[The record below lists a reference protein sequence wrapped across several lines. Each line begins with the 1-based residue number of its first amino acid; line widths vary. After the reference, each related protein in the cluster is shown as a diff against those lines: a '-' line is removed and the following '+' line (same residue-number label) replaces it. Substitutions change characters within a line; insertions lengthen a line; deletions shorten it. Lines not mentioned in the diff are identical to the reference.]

1 MPAHRFDKPGV
12 PKWGRTM
19 RQAGQHAGATRLP
32 FYYGWA
38 IVAVAFVTTA
48 IAVNARTSFSLLLP
62 PMLNE
67 FGWNDSVTAGAFSFG
82 FLVTAF
88 LSPLLGPL
96 MERLGARLVME
107 LGVICLAAGLLLASL
122 ASEPWHIYAT
132 LGVLVAVGGVSLGF
146 TGQGL
151 LLPAWFVRRRG
162 LAMSIAFSGVGVGSI
177 VMMPWLQAIIGTMGW
192 RAACWRLGLLTLVVL
207 VPINLL
213 MRRRPEDLGLAPD
226 GRDVSVPGGDL
237 PRRAPGPA
245 ADWTLRRALRT
256 ERFWWLAAGYFSATY
271 VWYAVQ
277 VHQSKYLLEVG
288 FSPREAA
295 WALGFVSLAGVP
307 GQIALG
313 QLSDR
318 VGRRWVWVIGNG
330 GFLAACAAL
339 LLLHDHPSQFLLYA
353 MVGAQGFLGYGL
365 ISVLGAIPAEL
376 FEGRRSGTIF
386 GTVML
391 AASIGGAAGPWVTG
405 ALHGHTGS
413 YALAFWGCGGLSVLS
428 AAAVWRAIALWRDAS
443 NPTQIAEPAGNLV

>member
-1 MPAHRFDKPGV
+1 
-12 PKWGRTM
+12 M
-19 RQAGQHAGATRLP
+19 RDTRQHLSAARLP
-32 FYYGWA
+32 FYYGW
-38 IVAVAFVTTA
+38 IVVAVAFLTTA

-62 PMLNE
+62 PMLTE
-67 FGWNDSVTAGAFSFG
+67 FGWKDSVTAGAFSFG
-82 FLVTAF
+82 FLITAC

-96 MERLGARLVME
+96 MDRLGARLVME
-107 LGVICLAAGLLLASL
+107 LGVICLAAGMLLASL

-132 LGVLVAVGGVSLGF
+132 LGVLVAIGGVFLGF

-162 LAMSIAFSGVGVGSI
+162 LAMSIAFSGVGVGSV
-177 VMMPWLQAIIGTMGW
+177 VMMPWLQSIIGTMGW
-192 RAACWRLGLLTLVVL
+192 RAACWRLGLLALVVL

-213 MRRRPEDLGLAPD
+213 MRRRPEELGLAPD
-226 GRDVSVPGGDL
+226 GGCAPTPDA
-237 PRRAPGPA
+237 RAGTRHADPA

-256 ERFWWLAAGYFSATY
+256 TRFWWLAAGYFGATF

-295 WALGFVSLAGVP
+295 WALGFVSFAGVP

-318 VGRRWVWVIGNG
+318 IGRGWVWVIGNG
-330 GFLAACAAL
+330 GFLGTYVAL
-339 LLLHDHPSQFLLYA
+339 LLLHDHPSQVLLYA
-353 MVGAQGFLGYGL
+353 MVFAQGFLGYGL
-365 ISVLGAIPAEL
+365 ISVLGAIPVEL
-376 FEGRRSGTIF
+376 FEGWRSGTIF

-391 AASIGGAAGPWVTG
+391 AASMGGAAGPWVTG
-405 ALHGHTGS
+405 ALLGYTGS
-413 YALAFWGCGGLSVLS
+413 YDLAFWFGAVLSVLS
-428 AAAVWRAIALWRDAS
+428 AAAVWRAIGLWKTAS
-443 NPTQIAEPAGNLV
+443 NAARIGTPVERLV